1 MKFKTKLKSYQLI
14 NNQIKKLKKYKTIRE
29 QKKIWL
35 MCEEIRHIGEAHAI
49 SS

>member
-29 QKKIWL
+29 KKN
-35 MCEEIRHIGEAHAI
+35 MVDV
-49 SS
+49 